1 MYVLWKALNRTKVV
15 DLKEADLV
23 SEKAEVDAE
32 CKHWDDNAG
41 KEMAKISRL
50 EKIWDSCW

>member
-23 SEKAEVDAE
+23 SEKAEVNAE